1 MGRFLRNSKA
11 VIISGVCGSVV
22 GFVLTRLYDDLKA
35 KYDRDHYIKAYASV
49 YFPKG
54 KDDENVKKYQEVID
68 RHMDGIQKD
77 IEKLEEEIA
86 AKDTKK
92 NYRRKG

>member
-1 MGRFLRNSKA
+1 MGRYLRNSKKT
-11 VIISGVCGSVV
+11 VIVGACGLAIGAVV

-49 YFPKG
+49 YLPKG
-54 KDDENVKKYQEVID
+54 KNDENVKKYQEVIN

-77 IEKLEEEIA
+77 IEKLEEEIE
-86 AKDTKK
+86 AK
-92 NYRRKG
+92 KG